1 MITMHKKILTIS
13 LALAMSISPAAS
25 VYADREDDLRQEQAW
40 TAEQLDAAYAQIDN
54 MYAKKQ
60 QLAAEINSL
69 DADLVNVMVSIQ
81 TLENDI
87 AAKESDINVTKE
99 NIKKAEK
106 GQKKQYAAMKKR
118 IQYLYENGG
127 DAAWFQ
133 MMLASDDLSD
143 MLNKAE
149 NVQGMYDYDRESLEK
164 YANTVKEIN
173 NLKEKYQQEKAELE
187 GMKQE
192 QEAEQANLQAAI
204 DERRASSADCDNEI
218 AYAQQMANEYATLI
232 EQQQAEIE
240 QIQAEKEAAR
250 IAAEQ
255 AAAEAA
261 AAEEAAQAEAEAEAE
276 YDEDESEDDEY
287 VENEEEGDGEESEDV
302 DDEENGEDG
311 SYDESDG
318 SGDDGSYDEGNGE
331 ESYENGE
338 NEENGSY
345 ESEGNEESGDESD
358 GSQKESSSSSGSSY
372 SGGSGSS
379 VVDYATQFVGN
390 PYVWGGTSLTNG
402 ADCSGFVQSVYNNFG
417 VSLPRTSYE
426 QQNAGREVSY
436 SEAQPGDLICYG
448 GHVAIYMG
456 NGKIVH
462 ASNSRDGIK
471 ISDNAAYRTILSVRR
486 LV

>member
-54 MYAKKQ
+54 MYARKQ

-87 AAKESDINVTKE
+87 AAKESDISTTKE

-106 GQKKQYAAMKKR
+106 GHKKQYSAMKKR

-218 AYAQQMANEYATLI
+218 AYAQQMANEYAALI

-261 AAEEAAQAEAEAEAE
+261 AAEEAARAEAEAE

-287 VENEEEGDGEESEDV
+287 IENEEKEDGEESEDV

-311 SYDESDG
+311 SYDESNG
-318 SGDDGSYDEGNGE
+318 SGDDGSYEDGNGE

-338 NEENGSY
+338 NEE
-345 ESEGNEESGDESD
+345 SEKESD
-358 GSQKESSSSSGSSY
+358 RSQEGSGSSSGSSY
-372 SGGSGSS
+372 SGGYGSS

-402 ADCSGFVQSVYNNFG
+402 ADCSGFVQSVYSNFG

-456 NGKIVH
+456 DGKIVH

-471 ISDNAAYRTILSVRR
+471 VSDNAAYRTILSVRR

>member
-54 MYAKKQ
+54 MYARKQ

-87 AAKESDINVTKE
+87 AAKESDINVTKG

-164 YANTVKEIN
+164 YANTVKEIK

-192 QEAEQANLQAAI
+192 QEAEQTNLQAAI

-218 AYAQQMANEYATLI
+218 AYAQQMANEYAALI

-261 AAEEAAQAEAEAEAE
+261 ARAEAEAEAE

-287 VENEEEGDGEESEDV
+287 VENEDSEEDGTEDIDEEGGEY
-302 DDEENGEDG
+302 DDSEDG
-311 SYDESDG
+311 SYDESDE
-318 SGDDGSYDEGNGE
+318 SGNDGVENEANNSNDG
-331 ESYENGE
+331 YEND
-338 NEENGSY
+338 N
-345 ESEGNEESGDESD
+345 NEESGEESD

-471 ISDNAAYRTILSVRR
+471 VSDNAAYRTILSVRR

>member
-13 LALAMSISPAAS
+13 LALAMSISPTAS

-54 MYAKKQ
+54 MYERKQ

-87 AAKESDINVTKE
+87 AAKESDINVTKG

-164 YANTVKEIN
+164 YANTVKEIK

-218 AYAQQMANEYATLI
+218 AYAQQMANEYAALI

-255 AAAEAA
+255 AAAEEAAAKEA
-261 AAEEAAQAEAEAEAE
+261 AAEEAE

-287 VENEEEGDGEESEDV
+287 VEDGNNEEEGTEDI
-302 DDEENGEDG
+302 DEEGGEDGDSEDG
-311 SYDESDG
+311 SYDESDE
-318 SGDDGSYDEGNGE
+318 SGNDGV
-331 ESYENGE
+331 ESEE
-338 NEENGSY
+338 NEENSV
-345 ESEGNEESGDESD
+345 NEESGEESD
-358 GSQKESSSSSGSSY
+358 GSQEESGSSSGSSY

-471 ISDNAAYRTILSVRR
+471 VSDNAAYRTILSVRR

>member
-1 MITMHKKILTIS
+1 MT
-13 LALAMSISPAAS
+13 
-25 VYADREDDLRQEQAW
+25 
-40 TAEQLDAAYAQIDN
+40 
-54 MYAKKQ
+54 
-60 QLAAEINSL
+60 
-69 DADLVNVMVSIQ
+69 Q

-87 AAKESDINVTKE
+87 AAKESDINVTKG

-164 YANTVKEIN
+164 YANTVKEIK

-192 QEAEQANLQAAI
+192 QEAEQTNLQAAI

-218 AYAQQMANEYATLI
+218 AYAQQMANEYAALI

-261 AAEEAAQAEAEAEAE
+261 AAEEAARAEAEAEAE

-287 VENEEEGDGEESEDV
+287 VENEDSEEDGTEDIDEEGGEY
-302 DDEENGEDG
+302 DDSEDG
-311 SYDESDG
+311 SYDESDE
-318 SGDDGSYDEGNGE
+318 SGNDGVENEANNSNDG
-331 ESYENGE
+331 YEND
-338 NEENGSY
+338 N
-345 ESEGNEESGDESD
+345 NEESGEESD

>member
-54 MYAKKQ
+54 MYARKQ

-149 NVQGMYDYDRESLEK
+149 NIQGMYDYDRESLEK
-164 YANTVKEIN
+164 YANTVKEIK

-218 AYAQQMANEYATLI
+218 AYAQQMANEYAALI

-261 AAEEAAQAEAEAEAE
+261 AAEEAARAEAEAEAE

-287 VENEEEGDGEESEDV
+287 VEDGDSEEDGTEDIDEEGGEDSDS
-302 DDEENGEDG
+302 EDG
-311 SYDESDG
+311 SYDESDE
-318 SGDDGSYDEGNGE
+318 SSDDGVESEDNDSE
-331 ESYENGE
+331 ESDN
-338 NEENGSY
+338 
-345 ESEGNEESGDESD
+345 NEESGEESD
-358 GSQKESSSSSGSSY
+358 GSREESSSSSGSGY

>member
-54 MYAKKQ
+54 MYARKQ

-87 AAKESDINVTKE
+87 AAKESDINVTKG

-164 YANTVKEIN
+164 YANTVKEIK

-192 QEAEQANLQAAI
+192 QEAEQTNLQAAI

-218 AYAQQMANEYATLI
+218 AYAQQMANEYAALI

-261 AAEEAAQAEAEAEAE
+261 AAEEAAWAEAEAEAE

-287 VENEEEGDGEESEDV
+287 VENEDSEEDGTEDIDEEGGEY
-302 DDEENGEDG
+302 DDSEDG
-311 SYDESDG
+311 SYDESDE
-318 SGDDGSYDEGNGE
+318 SGNDGVENEANNSNDG
-331 ESYENGE
+331 YEND
-338 NEENGSY
+338 N
-345 ESEGNEESGDESD
+345 NEESGEESD

-471 ISDNAAYRTILSVRR
+471 VSDNAAYRTILSVRR

>member
-13 LALAMSISPAAS
+13 LALTMSISPVAS

-60 QLAAEINSL
+60 QLADEINSL

-87 AAKESDINVTKE
+87 ASKESDISVTKE

-106 GQKKQYAAMKKR
+106 GQEKQYAAMKKR

-164 YANTVKEIN
+164 YANTVKEIK

-218 AYAQQMANEYATLI
+218 AYAQQMANEYTALI

-261 AAEEAAQAEAEAEAE
+261 AAEEAARAEAEAE
-276 YDEDESEDDEY
+276 YDENESSEDDEY
-287 VENEEEGDGEESEDV
+287 VEDEDSEEDGTGDIDEEGEDGDS
-302 DDEENGEDG
+302 EDG
-311 SYDESDG
+311 SYDESDE
-318 SGDDGSYDEGNGE
+318 SGNDGV
-331 ESYENGE
+331 ESEDN
-338 NEENGSY
+338 NSNDSY
-345 ESEGNEESGDESD
+345 ESDNNEESGEEND
-358 GSQKESSSSSGSSY
+358 GSQEESSSSSGSNY

-471 ISDNAAYRTILSVRR
+471 VSDNAAYRTILSVRR

>member
-54 MYAKKQ
+54 MYARKQ

-87 AAKESDINVTKE
+87 AAKESDINVTKG

-149 NVQGMYDYDRESLEK
+149 NIQGMYDYDRESLEK
-164 YANTVKEIN
+164 YANTVKEIK

-218 AYAQQMANEYATLI
+218 AYAQQMANEYAALI

-261 AAEEAAQAEAEAEAE
+261 AAEEAAAEEAAQAEAEAE

-287 VENEEEGDGEESEDV
+287 VEDEDNEEDGTEDI
-302 DDEENGEDG
+302 DEEGGEDGDSEDG
-311 SYDESDG
+311 SYDESDE
-318 SGDDGSYDEGNGE
+318 SGNDGV
-331 ESYENGE
+331 E
-338 NEENGSY
+338 NEANDGE
-345 ESEGNEESGDESD
+345 ESD
-358 GSQKESSSSSGSSY
+358 GSREESSSSSGSGY

>member
-1 MITMHKKILTIS
+1 MT
-13 LALAMSISPAAS
+13 
-25 VYADREDDLRQEQAW
+25 
-40 TAEQLDAAYAQIDN
+40 
-54 MYAKKQ
+54 
-60 QLAAEINSL
+60 
-69 DADLVNVMVSIQ
+69 Q

-87 AAKESDINVTKE
+87 AAKESDINVTKG

-164 YANTVKEIN
+164 YANTVKEIK

-192 QEAEQANLQAAI
+192 QEAEQTNLQAAI

-218 AYAQQMANEYATLI
+218 AYAQQMANEYAALI

-255 AAAEAA
+255 AAAESA
-261 AAEEAAQAEAEAEAE
+261 AAEEAARAEAEAEAE

-287 VENEEEGDGEESEDV
+287 VENEDSEEDGTEDIDEEGGEY
-302 DDEENGEDG
+302 DDSEDG
-311 SYDESDG
+311 SYDESDE
-318 SGDDGSYDEGNGE
+318 SGNDGVENEANNSNDG
-331 ESYENGE
+331 YEND
-338 NEENGSY
+338 N
-345 ESEGNEESGDESD
+345 NEESGEESD

-471 ISDNAAYRTILSVRR
+471 VSDNAAYRTILSVRR

>member
-54 MYAKKQ
+54 MYARKQ

-69 DADLVNVMVSIQ
+69 DANLVNVMVSIQ

-87 AAKESDINVTKE
+87 ATKESDISTTKE

-218 AYAQQMANEYATLI
+218 AYAQ
-232 EQQQAEIE
+232 
-240 QIQAEKEAAR
+240 
-250 IAAEQ
+250 
-255 AAAEAA
+255 
-261 AAEEAAQAEAEAEAE
+261 
-276 YDEDESEDDEY
+276 
-287 VENEEEGDGEESEDV
+287 
-302 DDEENGEDG
+302 
-311 SYDESDG
+311 
-318 SGDDGSYDEGNGE
+318 
-331 ESYENGE
+331 
-338 NEENGSY
+338 
-345 ESEGNEESGDESD
+345 
-358 GSQKESSSSSGSSY
+358 
-372 SGGSGSS
+372 
-379 VVDYATQFVGN
+379 
-390 PYVWGGTSLTNG
+390 
-402 ADCSGFVQSVYNNFG
+402 
-417 VSLPRTSYE
+417 
-426 QQNAGREVSY
+426 
-436 SEAQPGDLICYG
+436 
-448 GHVAIYMG
+448 
-456 NGKIVH
+456 
-462 ASNSRDGIK
+462 
-471 ISDNAAYRTILSVRR
+471 
-486 LV
+486 

>member
-54 MYAKKQ
+54 MYARKQ

-87 AAKESDINVTKE
+87 AAKESDINVTKG

-164 YANTVKEIN
+164 YANTVKEIK

-192 QEAEQANLQAAI
+192 QEAEQTNLQAAI

-218 AYAQQMANEYATLI
+218 AYAQQMANEYAALI

-261 AAEEAAQAEAEAEAE
+261 AAEEAARAEAEAEAE

-287 VENEEEGDGEESEDV
+287 VGNEDSEEDGTEDIDEEGGEY
-302 DDEENGEDG
+302 DDSEDG
-311 SYDESDG
+311 SYDESDE
-318 SGDDGSYDEGNGE
+318 SGNDGVKNEANNSNDG
-331 ESYENGE
+331 YEND
-338 NEENGSY
+338 N
-345 ESEGNEESGDESD
+345 NEESGEESD

-471 ISDNAAYRTILSVRR
+471 VSDNAAYRTILSVRR

>member
-25 VYADREDDLRQEQAW
+25 VYADREDDLRHEQAW

-54 MYAKKQ
+54 MYARKQ

-87 AAKESDINVTKE
+87 ASKESDINVTKG

-164 YANTVKEIN
+164 YANTVKEIK

-192 QEAEQANLQAAI
+192 QEAEQANLQVAI

-218 AYAQQMANEYATLI
+218 AYAQQMANEYAALI

-261 AAEEAAQAEAEAEAE
+261 AAEEAARAEAEAEAE

-287 VENEEEGDGEESEDV
+287 VGDGDSEEDGTEDIDEEGGEY
-302 DDEENGEDG
+302 DDSEDG
-311 SYDESDG
+311 SYDESDE
-318 SGDDGSYDEGNGE
+318 SGNDGVENEANNSNDG
-331 ESYENGE
+331 YEND
-338 NEENGSY
+338 N
-345 ESEGNEESGDESD
+345 NEESGEESD

>member
-54 MYAKKQ
+54 MYARKQ

-87 AAKESDINVTKE
+87 AAKESDINVTKG

-164 YANTVKEIN
+164 YANTVKEIK

-192 QEAEQANLQAAI
+192 QETEQTNLQAAI

-218 AYAQQMANEYATLI
+218 AYAQQMANEYAALI

-261 AAEEAAQAEAEAEAE
+261 AAEEAARAEAEAEAE

-287 VENEEEGDGEESEDV
+287 VENEDSEEDGTEDIDEEGGEY
-302 DDEENGEDG
+302 DDSEDG
-311 SYDESDG
+311 SYDESDE
-318 SGDDGSYDEGNGE
+318 SGNDGVENEANNSNDG
-331 ESYENGE
+331 YEND
-338 NEENGSY
+338 N
-345 ESEGNEESGDESD
+345 NEESGEESD

-471 ISDNAAYRTILSVRR
+471 VSDNAAYRTILSVRR

>member
-40 TAEQLDAAYAQIDN
+40 TTEQLDAAYAQIDN

-60 QLAAEINSL
+60 QLADEINSL

-87 AAKESDINVTKE
+87 ASKESDISVTKE

-164 YANTVKEIN
+164 YANTVKEIK

-218 AYAQQMANEYATLI
+218 AYAQQMANEYTALI

-255 AAAEAA
+255 AAAE
-261 AAEEAAQAEAEAEAE
+261 EAARAEAEAEC
-276 YDEDESEDDEY
+276 DENESSEDDEY
-287 VENEEEGDGEESEDV
+287 VEDGDSEEEGTEDIAEEGGEDGDS
-302 DDEENGEDG
+302 EDG
-311 SYDESDG
+311 SYDESDE
-318 SGDDGSYDEGNGE
+318 SGNDGVESEDNDGYKEESGE
-331 ESYENGE
+331 ES
-338 NEENGSY
+338 NGSH
-345 ESEGNEESGDESD
+345 E
-358 GSQKESSSSSGSSY
+358 ESSSSAGSSY

>member
-40 TAEQLDAAYAQIDN
+40 AAEQLDATYAQIDN

-69 DADLVNVMVSIQ
+69 DADLVNVMVAIQ

-87 AAKESDINVTKE
+87 AAKESDINVTKG

-106 GQKKQYAAMKKR
+106 GQKKQYSAMKKR

-218 AYAQQMANEYATLI
+218 AYAQQMANEYAALI

-255 AAAEAA
+255 AAAETA
-261 AAEEAAQAEAEAEAE
+261 AAEEAARAEAEAE
-276 YDEDESEDDEY
+276 YDEDDGSEDEDEEY
-287 VENEEEGDGEESEDV
+287 IESGDAEEGDGEENGNEDV
-302 DDEENGEDG
+302 DDEENGE
-311 SYDESDG
+311 
-318 SGDDGSYDEGNGE
+318 DGSYDEGNGE

-338 NEENGSY
+338 NEENGNY
-345 ESEGNEESGDESD
+345 ESEGNEESEEESD
-358 GSQKESSSSSGSSY
+358 GSQEGSGSSSGSGY

-456 NGKIVH
+456 DGKIVH

-471 ISDNAAYRTILSVRR
+471 VSDNAAYRTILSVRR

>member
-54 MYAKKQ
+54 MYARKQ

-87 AAKESDINVTKE
+87 AAKESDINVTKG

-164 YANTVKEIN
+164 YANTVKEIK

-192 QEAEQANLQAAI
+192 QEAEQTNLQAAI

-218 AYAQQMANEYATLI
+218 AYAQQMANEYAALI

-261 AAEEAAQAEAEAEAE
+261 AAEEAARAEAEAEAE

-287 VENEEEGDGEESEDV
+287 VENEDSEEDGTEDIDEEGGE
-302 DDEENGEDG
+302 DDDSEDG
-311 SYDESDG
+311 SYDESDE
-318 SGDDGSYDEGNGE
+318 SGNDGVENEANNSNDG
-331 ESYENGE
+331 YEND
-338 NEENGSY
+338 N
-345 ESEGNEESGDESD
+345 NEESGEESD

-471 ISDNAAYRTILSVRR
+471 VSDNAAYRTILSVRR

>member
-40 TAEQLDAAYAQIDN
+40 TEEQLDAAYAQIDN
-54 MYAKKQ
+54 MYARKQ

-87 AAKESDINVTKE
+87 AVKESDINVTKG

-149 NVQGMYDYDRESLEK
+149 NIQGMYDYDRESLEK
-164 YANTVKEIN
+164 YANTLKEIK

-218 AYAQQMANEYATLI
+218 AYAQQMANEYAALI

-240 QIQAEKEAAR
+240 QIQEEKEAAR

-261 AAEEAAQAEAEAEAE
+261 AAEEAARAEAE

-287 VENEEEGDGEESEDV
+287 VENKEEEGTEDIDEEGEEDGDS
-302 DDEENGEDG
+302 EDG
-311 SYDESDG
+311 SYDESDE
-318 SGDDGSYDEGNGE
+318 SSDDGV
-331 ESYENGE
+331 
-338 NEENGSY
+338 
-345 ESEGNEESGDESD
+345 ESEDNDSEANDCYNEESGEESD
-358 GSQKESSSSSGSSY
+358 GSQEESGSSSGSSY

>member
-54 MYAKKQ
+54 MYARKQ

-87 AAKESDINVTKE
+87 AAKESDINVTKG

-164 YANTVKEIN
+164 YANTVKEIK

-192 QEAEQANLQAAI
+192 QEAEQTNLQAAI

-261 AAEEAAQAEAEAEAE
+261 AAEEAARAEAEAEAE

-287 VENEEEGDGEESEDV
+287 VENEDSEEDGTEDIDEEGGEY
-302 DDEENGEDG
+302 DDSEDG
-311 SYDESDG
+311 SYDESDE
-318 SGDDGSYDEGNGE
+318 SGNDGVENEANNSNDG
-331 ESYENGE
+331 YEND
-338 NEENGSY
+338 N
-345 ESEGNEESGDESD
+345 NEESGEESD